1 MKSSCR
7 EGGVDLQ
14 IVPRPSWGKKNNTLT
29 GSSSGLGHCSF
40 PVTRPTPARQQSVF
54 YCFIFTLFYV
64 LMRTFWLGWPKGRLS
79 ETAPGLAGER
89 LLARLEVE
97 GECTGSRVDWPTAWP
112 GPASPDKQDRQ
123 DGVSSCPAPVLLTR
137 TSRLRTTNRTKTQGA
152 TPSHYKNKY
161 QNIITIHLFWV
172 IVDSSVQRRG

>member
-79 ETAPGLAGER
+79 ETAAGLAGER

-123 DGVSSCPAPVLLTR
+123 DGVSSCPAPVLICSHELRDYELQTELKHREPRLLITKINTR
-137 TSRLRTTNRTKTQGA
+137 ISL
-152 TPSHYKNKY
+152 PSISHSY
-161 QNIITIHLFWV
+161 
-172 IVDSSVQRRG
+172 